1 MTLAASD
8 LALYAGAI
16 LLLFLTPGPVWVA
29 LTARAL
35 QGGFPAAW
43 PLAVGVTLGDL
54 MWPLLAVLGMG
65 WLVHAFPGT
74 LTALKWVAAL
84 TFVVMGALVIRSAG
98 KALGT
103 DTRLTRPGR
112 AAGFA
117 AGVAV
122 ILANPK
128 AILFYAGML
137 PGFFDLARLSWPDV
151 AAILAISAVVPLMGN
166 LLLAALVG
174 QARAFLSSP
183 DAVRRTNL
191 AAGSLLILVGLLIPF
206 IGTEAP

>member
-1 MTLAASD
+1 MTLSPWD
-8 LALYAGAI
+8 LLAYAGAI
-16 LLLFLTPGPVWVA
+16 VLLFLTPGPVWVA

-35 QGGFPAAW
+35 QGGFASAW

-54 MWPLLAVLGMG
+54 LWPLLAILGMG
-65 WLVHAFPGT
+65 WLVATYPGT
-74 LTALKWVAAL
+74 LDALRWVAAA
-84 TFVVMGALVIRSAG
+84 TFVVMGALVIRAAG
-98 KALGT
+98 KLLGA
-103 DTRLTRPGR
+103 DSRLTRPGR

-137 PGFFDLARLSWPDV
+137 PGFFDLRTLTAPDV
-151 AAILAISAVVPLMGN
+151 AAVLAISAGVPLLGN

-174 QARAFLSSP
+174 RARAVLSSP
-183 DAVRRTNL
+183 RAVRRTNL
-191 AAGSLLILVGLLIPF
+191 AAGALLLAVGVLLP
-206 IGTEAP
+206 AL